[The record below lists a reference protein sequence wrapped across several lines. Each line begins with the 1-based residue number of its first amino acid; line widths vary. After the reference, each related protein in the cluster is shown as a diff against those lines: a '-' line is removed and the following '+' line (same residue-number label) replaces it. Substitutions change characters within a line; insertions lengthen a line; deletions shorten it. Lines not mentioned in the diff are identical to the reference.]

1 MEEFRKKLQKNNRI
15 YRLYIVVSILC
26 IVGIIAF
33 HIINGRTEQGSGPQS
48 GIIGFFAAMVFVS
61 LIQISRNKKALND
74 EKLLKDLYIRNTDE
88 RNNQIF
94 KEAGKTSFL
103 ITIAGLSA
111 ATLLSDY
118 YNHIVSA
125 TLSCCMGFIMLV
137 YLGVTLYYRKKM

>member
-48 GIIGFFAAMVFVS
+48 GIIGFFAAMIVVS
-61 LIQISRNKKALND
+61 FIFIKRNKKALND

-103 ITIAGLSA
+103 ITIATLSV
-111 ATLLSDY
+111 ATLVTDCF
-118 YNHIVSA
+118 NHIVSC

-137 YLGVTLYYRKKM
+137 YLAVMLYYRKKM

>member
-1 MEEFRKKLQKNNRI
+1 MEEFRKKIQKNNRT
-15 YRLYIVVSILC
+15 YRLFIVISILC
-26 IVGIIAF
+26 IIGIIAF
-33 HIINGRTEQGSGPQS
+33 RIINRIADESSPLSGLTS
-48 GIIGFFAAMVFVS
+48 YFVATIVVS

-103 ITIAGLSA
+103 ITIAGLAIATFLTDFFNNTVSCTISA
-111 ATLLSDY
+111 
-118 YNHIVSA
+118 
-125 TLSCCMGFIMLV
+125 CMGFTMLV

>member
-48 GIIGFFAAMVFVS
+48 GIIGFFAAMIVVS
-61 LIQISRNKKALND
+61 FIFIKRNKKALND

-103 ITIAGLSA
+103 ITIAGLSI
-111 ATLLSDY
+111 ATLLLDY
-118 YNHIVSA
+118 YNHVVSA

>member
-1 MEEFRKKLQKNNRI
+1 MEEFRKKLQKDNMTYHI
-15 YRLYIVVSILC
+15 FIIVSVLC
-26 IVGIIAF
+26 IAGIIVFFAV
-33 HIINGRTEQGSGPQS
+33 HGRTGAASAPQS
-48 GIIGFFAAMVFVS
+48 GFGGFFAAMIFVS
-61 LIQISRNKKALND
+61 IMCIRRNKKALND

-94 KEAGKTSFL
+94 KEAAKTSFL
-103 ITIAGLSA
+103 ITIAGLSI

-118 YNHIVSA
+118 YNHVVSA